1 MKYKEVVVGALETN
15 CYLVYCEETLQCA
28 VVDPGAE
35 PERIFLEI
43 AEAELKPVVIINT
56 HGHVDHIGA
65 NRDMKDHFGVPL
77 YIHAAD
83 SPMLGKIQQLE
94 LSLFLGARD
103 SPPAD
108 HLMSDGEEIKIGN
121 SVLRVLHTPGHSPGS
136 VSLLGDGFL
145 LSGDT
150 LFFEGVGR
158 TDLPGGSQKQLE
170 QSLREKVMTLP
181 DETVILPGHGP
192 LTSVGQERVNN
203 PFIT

>member
-94 LSLFLGARD
+94 LSLFLGAKD

-108 HLMSDGEEIKIGN
+108 HLMSDAEEIKIGN

>member
-28 VVDPGAE
+28 VIDPGAE

-43 AEAELKPVVIINT
+43 ADAELKPVVIINT

-65 NRDMKDHFGVPL
+65 NWDMKDHFGVPL

-94 LSLFLGARD
+94 LSLFLGAKD

>member
-94 LSLFLGARD
+94 LSLFLGAKD

-181 DETVILPGHGP
+181 DETVVLPGHGP

-203 PFIT
+203 PFLT

>member
-94 LSLFLGARD
+94 LSLFLGAKN

-108 HLMSDGEEIKIGN
+108 YLMSDGEEIKIGN

-203 PFIT
+203 LFIT

>member
-1 MKYKEVVVGALETN
+1 MKYKEIVVGGLETN

-94 LSLFLGARD
+94 LSLFLGAKD

-203 PFIT
+203 SFIT

>member
-1 MKYKEVVVGALETN
+1 MKYREIVVGGLETN

-94 LSLFLGARD
+94 LSLFLGAKD